1 MLFVIRRNWT
11 EWVEAFSTLAEAQT
25 RFDALKAEQPDWN
38 LQILSEGEHTGT
50 VYPSDMSL
58 HEDKPEQGKV
68 YSLFGGKGE
77 PCIAKGN
84 SWAESEVKD
93 QGLTRKNGARPE
105 PPNRGG
111 KVIGFILRKY
121 WIWAGRAKVIVL

>member
-38 LQILSEGEHTGT
+38 LQILSEGEHTGV
-50 VYPSDMSL
+50 VYPSDVSL

-68 YSLFGGKGE
+68 YSLFGGRVSRVSLKAIVGQS
-77 PCIAKGN
+77 PKSKI
-84 SWAESEVKD
+84 
-93 QGLTRKNGARPE
+93 
-105 PPNRGG
+105 
-111 KVIGFILRKY
+111 
-121 WIWAGRAKVIVL
+121 RA